1 MSKQEALING
11 RSQQMFLEALNG
23 VDDSN
28 LGWWIFGSK
37 EKAKDQPVI
46 KYGAQGDAV
55 ELLQEKLEIKVDGK
69 FEGGTEA
76 ALKQYQRN
84 NGLDDTGIADRDTW
98 STLFGEKTAAE
109 KQAAGEKTAST
120 LTDIFNFGTQTVQQ
134 LSAGDPNA
142 LDLEFEEEEEEEEPP
157 NYLLWGLGGLTLLVV
172 VGGGIYLMT
181 RDGEKE

>member
-28 LGWWIFGSK
+28 LGWFGSKK

-109 KQAAGEKTAST
+109 KQAAGAKTAST
-120 LTDIFNFGTQTVQQ
+120 LTDIFSFGTQALQQ
-134 LSAGDPNA
+134 FSPPVEATEDYVY
-142 LDLEFEEEEEEEEPP
+142 EEGEEEPP
-157 NYLLWGLGGLTLLVV
+157 NYLLWGAVGLTLLAV
-172 VGGGIYLMT
+172 VGGGVYLMT
-181 RDGEKE
+181 RDEEKE